1 MCQNIELES
10 VQAASVVFA
19 AGKGSRMLGF
29 EGNKTLL
36 PLVAGASL
44 YEGERPMLLEVLSN
58 LPPGPKGIVVH
69 HRAKDVQVATQGL
82 GVQYLFQPETNGTG
96 GAILA
101 ARPFLEAVDQENVI
115 VTMGDVPL
123 IRPSTYSRL
132 IGQLKDH
139 ALVLLGFEPVDRAQY
154 GMIEMEDGK
163 IRRIVEWKYWSLYD
177 ASRQKRLRFCN
188 AGVYAAK
195 RSPLLHTLKLLAEK
209 PHSVRKQ
216 RGHAWV
222 TIQEFFLT
230 DLAELMSE
238 RGLPITMVEGLE
250 EEVTGVDTPE
260 TLSAVQK
267 IYGWKRRA

>member
-1 MCQNIELES
+1 MCQSIELES
-10 VQAASVVFA
+10 MQAASVVFA

-36 PLVAGASL
+36 PLVPGASL
-44 YEGERPMLLEVLSN
+44 YEGQRPMLLEVLSN

-69 HRAKDVQVATQGL
+69 HRAEDVKAATQVL

-101 ARPFLEAVDQENVI
+101 ARPFLQSVAQESVV

-123 IRPSTYSRL
+123 IRPSTYTRL

-139 ALVLLGFEPVDRAQY
+139 AFVLLGFEPADRAQY
-154 GMIEMEDGK
+154 GMIETEGGK

-177 ASRQKRLRFCN
+177 TSRQKRLRYCN
-188 AGVYAAK
+188 AGVYAAR
-195 RSPLLHTLKLLAEK
+195 RSTLLPALELLANK

-216 RGHAWV
+216 RGDAWV
-222 TIQEFFLT
+222 TIKEYFLT
-230 DLAELMSE
+230 DLAEMMCDS
-238 RGLPITMVEGLE
+238 GLPVTMVEALE

-260 TLSAVQK
+260 TLSAVQR
-267 IYGWKRRA
+267 IYGRRS